1 MIWHPLYSG
10 KGVWTIGIH
19 DFPILHPSW
28 AWLQLALKYAS
39 FTFYV
44 GWTYCPPLNYGGRDQ
59 SCANV
64 WVILIMIIINISYLF
79 STPPAWWCHW
89 RTFPPFEKYLF
100 LIWISKCFHVN
111 SISGCYELSC
121 VSGQELVET
130 ASFIAME
137 AGHCTTSPWPRPRR
151 MYLCQIFTDGSE
163 VVTKLLT

>member
-1 MIWHPLYSG
+1 MPLFKIATYDGARKVFRHYILCSTLQCDAARLLLLVFLLDFYWVLNQG
-10 KGVWTIGIH
+10 LANWSCWGI
-19 DFPILHPSW
+19 LMW
-28 AWLQLALKYAS
+28 AAKNE
-39 FTFYV
+39 F
-44 GWTYCPPLNYGGRDQ
+44 
-59 SCANV
+59 
-64 WVILIMIIINISYLF
+64 
-79 STPPAWWCHW
+79 W